1 MARIPE
7 RQEPWISY
15 AATRVQRHVHWLRT
29 QGLARLVE
37 EDRLNPVN
45 RAATTV
51 GKWRWRVAHRSR
63 PLGGAPVLLVGLQR
77 SGTNMIVRGL
87 ECAPEFEVYNE
98 NHRAAFRRF
107 RLRPDP
113 VIRRLVDDSRHPYVL
128 LKPLCDSHRT
138 AELLDGLGSRQPG
151 RALWVYRS
159 VDGRARSAL
168 AKFGDAN
175 LQALREIA
183 AGGGRHRWEAQLLS
197 PDSLDLVASFDWTRV
212 NAASAAALFW
222 YVRNRLYFELGLDR
236 RSDVLLVSYDAML
249 ADPVAEARRIC
260 AFLQFP
266 YHPRLIAHVA
276 PRAPAMPGPL
286 DIDPRIR
293 ARCEELAARLDTAH
307 RQHQP
312 TNLTGSG

>member
-1 MARIPE
+1 MTPTPE
-7 RQEPWISY
+7 RREPWAAY
-15 AATRVQRHVHWLRT
+15 AAMRVRRHLGWLRT

-37 EDRLNPVN
+37 EDRLNPVD

-51 GKWRWRVAHRSR
+51 GKWRWRAAHRS
-63 PLGGAPVLLVGLQR
+63 PPVGGAPVLLVGLQR

-87 ECAPEFEVYNE
+87 ERDPEFEVYNE
-98 NHRAAFRRF
+98 NHRVAFSRF

-113 VIRRLVDDSRHPYVL
+113 VIRRLVDGSRHPYVL

-197 PDSLDLVASFDWTRV
+197 PDSLDLVASFDWIRM

-249 ADPVAEARRIC
+249 RDPVAEARRIC

-286 DIDPRIR
+286 DIDPRVR

-312 TNLTGSG
+312 TNPTG

>member
-1 MARIPE
+1 MARVPE

-15 AATRVQRHVHWLRT
+15 TATRVQRHVHWLRT

-37 EDRLNPVN
+37 EDRLNPVD

-51 GKWRWRVAHRSR
+51 GKWRWRVARRSR
-63 PLGGAPVLLVGLQR
+63 PVGGAPVFLVGLQR

-87 ECAPEFEVYNE
+87 ERTPEFEVYNE
-98 NHRAAFRRF
+98 NHRAAFSRF

-197 PDSLDLVASFDWTRV
+197 PDSLDLVASFDWTGM

-222 YVRNRLYFELGLDR
+222 YIRNRLYFELGLDR

-249 ADPVAEARRIC
+249 GDPAAEARRIC
-260 AFLQFP
+260 TFLEFP

-276 PRAPAMPGPL
+276 PRAPATPGPL
-286 DIDPRIR
+286 DIDPRVR

-312 TNLTGSG
+312 TNPTGGG

>member
-1 MARIPE
+1 MARTPE
-7 RQEPWISY
+7 RHEPWISY
-15 AATRVQRHVHWLRT
+15 AATRVQHHVHWLRT

-37 EDRLNPVN
+37 EDRLNPVD
-45 RAATTV
+45 RAVTV
-51 GKWRWRVAHRSR
+51 LGKWRWRMAHRSR
-63 PLGGAPVLLVGLQR
+63 PVGGAPVFLVGLQR

-87 ECAPEFEVYNE
+87 ERAPQFEVYNE
-98 NHRAAFRRF
+98 NHRAAFWRF

-128 LKPLCDSHRT
+128 FKPLCDAHRT
-138 AELLDGLGSRQPG
+138 PELLEGLGTRRPG

-159 VDGRARSAL
+159 VDGRTRSAV
-168 AKFGDAN
+168 AKFGDVN
-175 LQALREIA
+175 LRALRKIT
-183 AGGGRHRWEAQLLS
+183 AGDRDAWQAQRLS
-197 PDSLDLVASFDWTRV
+197 PESLDLIASFDWTRMS
-212 NAASAAALFW
+212 ATSAAALFW

-249 ADPVAEARRIC
+249 RDPAAEARRIC
-260 AFLQFP
+260 AFLEFP

-276 PRAPAMPGPL
+276 PRAPATPGPL
-286 DIDPRIR
+286 DIDPRVR
-293 ARCEELAARLDTAH
+293 ARCEELAARLHTAH

>member
-1 MARIPE
+1 VARIPE

-15 AATRVQRHVHWLRT
+15 TATRVQRHVHWLRT

-37 EDRLNPVN
+37 EDRLNPVD

-51 GKWRWRVAHRSR
+51 GKWRWRAAHRSR
-63 PLGGAPVLLVGLQR
+63 PVGGAPVLLVGLQR

-87 ECAPEFEVYNE
+87 ERAPEFEVYNE
-98 NHRAAFRRF
+98 NHRAAFSRF

-197 PDSLDLVASFDWTRV
+197 PDSLDLVASFDWTRM

-249 ADPVAEARRIC
+249 ADPVTEARRIC

-266 YHPRLIAHVA
+266 YHPRLVAHVA

-286 DIDPRIR
+286 DIDPRVR
-293 ARCEELAARLDTAH
+293 ARCEELAARLDTGY

-312 TNLTGSG
+312 TNPTS